1 MDSKLNPDKTKLMI
15 MTTKV
20 KNIHKNLKITFGE
33 LEIEQVE
40 FTKFWGIILSA
51 NMKWNEYVVQN
62 EQSML
67 KFLNKRLAAL
77 NS

>member
-33 LEIEQVE
+33 SEIEQVE
-40 FTKFWGIILSA
+40 FTKFLGIIL
-51 NMKWNEYVVQN
+51 
-62 EQSML
+62 
-67 KFLNKRLAAL
+67 
-77 NS
+77 